1 MNSQNS
7 SGIQLFIRLEFW
19 RVATEEW
26 ARWGKLVADCSWAAI
41 AEDPAAVIA
50 SDETLSTTLHFANG
64 RACAN
69 EAAGVAA
76 GFDFGFGVWE
86 GRDRCDER
94 EDTEE
99 DGTHDD
105 EMWVEV

>member
-7 SGIQLFIRLEFW
+7 SSIPLFIHLEFW

-26 ARWGKLVADCSWAAI
+26 AGCGRLVAGCSWATI
-41 AEDPAAVIA
+41 AVDPAAVIA
-50 SDETLSTTLHFANG
+50 SDETLSAALHFADG

-94 EDTEE
+94 EDTDE
-99 DGTHDD
+99 DETHDD